1 MSFSSENTAPHHLH
15 NLLSRVKTSGKR
27 TYIEGWAAVLGAE
40 WGSVEFAKRHGEV
53 LNLMV
58 ATIEQLDSLPERPRD
73 RSLRYVNSWWQSLI
87 QPQFNW
93 TDASR
98 PADGIIQ
105 QDMLDHLESAAD
117 IIAGSLVGSMA
128 APRGVDLQ
136 GILEQC
142 REWLD
147 LLQGMEDSEIS
158 GPVRDGLISQLE
170 HLIWLVENANL
181 FGGARV
187 SAEASRVIGSLAQAS
202 ATMENASPETVGHWK
217 KRWVAFIAVCVAFNG
232 GASVVQESITS
243 GTAIVKEITG
253 VVSDIQGHD

>member
-15 NLLSRVKTSGKR
+15 TLLSRVKTSGKPS
-27 TYIEGWAAVLGAE
+27 YVKGWAAVLGAE
-40 WGSVEFAKRHGEV
+40 WGTVEFAKRHGEV
-53 LNLMV
+53 VNLMV
-58 ATIEQLDSLPERPRD
+58 VTIEQLNSLPERPRE
-73 RSLRYVNSWWQSLI
+73 RSLRYVNSWWQSI
-87 QPQFNW
+87 VQPQLNW
-93 TDASR
+93 TDSGR
-98 PADGIIQ
+98 PAEGIIQ

-128 APRGVDLQ
+128 APRGVDFQ
-136 GILEQC
+136 GIVEQC

-147 LLQGMEDSEIS
+147 LLQGMEESEIS

-170 HLIWLVENANL
+170 HLIWLIENADL

-202 ATMENASPETVGHWK
+202 ATMENASPDTVSRWK
-217 KRWVAFIAVCVAFNG
+217 KGWIAFIAVCVAFNG
-232 GASVVQESITS
+232 GATVVQESITS

-253 VVSDIQGHD
+253 VVSDIQGNE